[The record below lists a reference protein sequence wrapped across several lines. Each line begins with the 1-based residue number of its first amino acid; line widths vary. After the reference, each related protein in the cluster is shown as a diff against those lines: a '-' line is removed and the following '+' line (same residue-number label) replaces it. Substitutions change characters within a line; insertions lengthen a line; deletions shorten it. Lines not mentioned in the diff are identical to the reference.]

1 MNKFSGFN
9 LAALWFGAAISVAEI
24 ITGGLL
30 APLGFKLGLTVII
43 IGHVIGGIVMIA
55 AGNIGFEKKL
65 ASMET
70 TELTFGK
77 YGKTLFSF
85 LNGIQLIGW
94 TVIMLITGG
103 SATSVLTENL
113 FSFGSV
119 STWIIILG
127 IFISLWLYVGKGL
140 WKIGNMIIGLSMFA
154 VTIILINIGLGIP
167 NITAT
172 PNLNIISIGLAI
184 ELTIVMPISWVPLVA
199 DYTRDSKS
207 KLGGNAGTFIGY
219 FVGSS
224 LMYFVGLIAALG
236 FQSTDIGTILLEQGY
251 GLIGVAIIMLSTI
264 STTYLDAFSAGVS
277 IKNLLPNFSEK
288 HLGTAVVIVSTLIAL
303 TFPMTAY
310 QNFLLWIGA
319 LFVPLFAI
327 LITDY
332 YILKNQMKSDKLALL
347 TWLIGI
353 VIYRIFVNIDLSI
366 GTTLPVMGIVSIIY
380 YTFSKGVI
388 TWKAK
393 KAQSSTT

>member
-1 MNKFSGFN
+1 
-9 LAALWFGAAISVAEI
+9 
-24 ITGGLL
+24 
-30 APLGFKLGLTVII
+30 
-43 IGHVIGGIVMIA
+43 
-55 AGNIGFEKKL
+55 
-65 ASMET
+65 MET

>member
-9 LAALWFGAAISVAEI
+9 LAALWFGAAISIAEI
-24 ITGGLL
+24 MTGGLL
-30 APLGFKLGLTVII
+30 APLGFKLGLMVII
-43 IGHVIGGIVMIA
+43 IGHVIGGLVMIA
-55 AGNIGFEKKL
+55 AGNIGFEKNL
-65 ASMET
+65 ASMRT

-85 LNGIQLIGW
+85 LNGVQLIGW

-103 SATSVLTENL
+103 NATSVLTENL

-127 IFISLWLYVGKGL
+127 VLIALWLYVGKGL
-140 WKIGNMIIGLSMFA
+140 WKVGNMIIGLSMFA

-172 PNLNIISIGLAI
+172 PNLNLISIGLAI

-199 DYTRDSKS
+199 DYTRDSQT
-207 KLGGNAGTFIGY
+207 KLGGNLGTFIGY

-236 FQSTDIGTILLEQGY
+236 FQSTDIGTILLNQGY

-288 HLGTAVVIVSTLIAL
+288 HLGTGVVILSILVAL

-310 QNFLLWIGA
+310 QSFLLWIGA

-332 YILKNQMKSDKLALL
+332 YILKNKIKSDKLALF
-347 TWLIGI
+347 TWLIG
-353 VIYRIFVNIDLSI
+353 VGIYRIFVNIDMSI

-380 YTFSKGVI
+380 YAFSKGVI
-388 TWKAK
+388 IWRARKS
-393 KAQSSTT
+393 QSSTI

>member
-1 MNKFSGFN
+1 
-9 LAALWFGAAISVAEI
+9 
-24 ITGGLL
+24 
-30 APLGFKLGLTVII
+30 
-43 IGHVIGGIVMIA
+43 
-55 AGNIGFEKKL
+55 
-65 ASMET
+65 
-70 TELTFGK
+70 
-77 YGKTLFSF
+77 
-85 LNGIQLIGW
+85 
-94 TVIMLITGG
+94 
-103 SATSVLTENL
+103 
-113 FSFGSV
+113 
-119 STWIIILG
+119 
-127 IFISLWLYVGKGL
+127 
-140 WKIGNMIIGLSMFA
+140 
-154 VTIILINIGLGIP
+154 
-167 NITAT
+167 
-172 PNLNIISIGLAI
+172 
-184 ELTIVMPISWVPLVA
+184 
-199 DYTRDSKS
+199 
-207 KLGGNAGTFIGY
+207 
-219 FVGSS
+219 
-224 LMYFVGLIAALG
+224 
-236 FQSTDIGTILLEQGY
+236 
-251 GLIGVAIIMLSTI
+251 MLSTI

>member
-1 MNKFSGFN
+1 
-9 LAALWFGAAISVAEI
+9 
-24 ITGGLL
+24 
-30 APLGFKLGLTVII
+30 
-43 IGHVIGGIVMIA
+43 
-55 AGNIGFEKKL
+55 
-65 ASMET
+65 
-70 TELTFGK
+70 
-77 YGKTLFSF
+77 
-85 LNGIQLIGW
+85 
-94 TVIMLITGG
+94 
-103 SATSVLTENL
+103 
-113 FSFGSV
+113 
-119 STWIIILG
+119 
-127 IFISLWLYVGKGL
+127 
-140 WKIGNMIIGLSMFA
+140 MIIGLSMFA